1 VVQFEKALAR
11 WRGLVRLDDIR
22 QLTRA
27 QPFRPFRVFLTNG
40 ETYDIRHPDLILA
53 TLGAAHIAA
62 PEPDGPP
69 DQLGSVRIVSLVHI
83 LKIEYLP
90 APSSQPG
97 ANGPA

>member
-1 VVQFEKALAR
+1 M
-11 WRGLVRLDDIR
+11 RLDDIR

-62 PEPDGPP
+62 PDPAGPA
-69 DQLGSVRIVSLVHI
+69 DQPGSVRIVSLVHI
-83 LKIEYLP
+83 VKIEFLP
-90 APSSQPG
+90 GAATSQPG
-97 ANGPA
+97 TNGPPA